1 MPALCSPGSFISR
14 TARAA
19 TQVDAVKDY
28 VRAGRAL
35 GGSGLGVVWPW
46 ALAVC
51 VMDHWV
57 IVGVGDEDGDVSR
70 RDKVG
75 ATGAL
80 PKQIEGL
87 GCRVGLYRCALHI
100 AEAVT
105 ETIA

>member
-1 MPALCSPGSFISR
+1 M
-14 TARAA
+14 
-19 TQVDAVKDY
+19 K
-28 VRAGRAL
+28 AL
-35 GGSGLGVVWPW
+35 GGRGGFLAGPGRSVRFLLVRMTLASGDVSFEETTD
-46 ALAVC
+46 AV
-51 VMDHWV
+51 WV